1 MCFTAG
7 RPLSVYIFIYAISYT
22 WILFYIFCLT
32 WYNFPNSNHKQRKLH
47 NMEAKVEVLDKL
59 RLNLQGNASDLLAE
73 KIRSHV
79 ISGEIPAGYIFPN
92 ETVFCEQLGVS
103 RSTLRE
109 AYKALESTG
118 FIRRVKR
125 LGTIVNDF
133 SDISKAAPLG
143 TSLIMSDFDELM
155 EFRVMIEAE
164 IARLAALRATEK
176 NIQAMKR
183 ALEKMKNSGSD
194 LSILTRYDT
203 MFHMEIAKASG
214 NRLLIS
220 TMENAREVFRSG
232 IYRAFQ
238 VDTDS
243 NVAQAIQFHTQILD
257 AIVRKNSDDAYAL
270 MRCHIESVN
279 RRMG

>member
-1 MCFTAG
+1 
-7 RPLSVYIFIYAISYT
+7 
-22 WILFYIFCLT
+22 
-32 WYNFPNSNHKQRKLH
+32 
-47 NMEAKVEVLDKL
+47 MEAKKDVIDKL
-59 RLNLQGNASDLLAE
+59 RLNLPGNAADLLAE
-73 KIRSHV
+73 NIRTHI
-79 ISGEIPAGYIFPN
+79 ISGEIPAGFVFPN

-143 TSLIMSDFDELM
+143 TSLIMSDLDELM

-164 IARLAALRATEK
+164 LARLAARRATEK
-176 NIQAMKR
+176 NIQAMQM
-183 ALEKMKNSGSD
+183 ALQKMRESGD
-194 LSILTRYDT
+194 NLEEMTCYDT

-220 TMENAREVFRSG
+220 TMENTKDAFQSG

-238 VDTDS
+238 VDTVS
-243 NVAQAIQFHTQILD
+243 NIAQALSYHTQILE
-257 AIVRKNSDDAYAL
+257 AIVRKDSNSAYGL
-270 MRCHIESVN
+270 MRRHIESVN
-279 RRMG
+279 ERI